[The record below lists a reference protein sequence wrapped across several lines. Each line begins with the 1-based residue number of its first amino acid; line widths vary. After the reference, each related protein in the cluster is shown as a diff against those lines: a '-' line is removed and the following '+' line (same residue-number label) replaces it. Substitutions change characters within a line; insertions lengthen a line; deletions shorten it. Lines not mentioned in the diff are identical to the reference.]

1 MSANECGSP
10 PGTVSVS
17 VSTCMLKYSF
27 AIAVATDFFFLPF
40 HFISF
45 LFYAMYVCASCFLK
59 STVHVHV
66 DHCFEQW
73 LVILMIKCFAGQTFF
88 EFGINLWIH
97 IGIGRTGKYLV
108 PHKVI
113 A

>member
-10 PGTVSVS
+10 PETVSMS
-17 VSTCMLKYSF
+17 VSIYDTKIF
-27 AIAVATDFFFLPF
+27 AHCCCCCFFFLLSSVYTAILCMRF
-40 HFISF
+40 M
-45 LFYAMYVCASCFLK
+45 LLK
-59 STVHVHV
+59 INCSVRV

-97 IGIGRTGKYLV
+97 IWNRLNWQISCPT
-108 PHKVI
+108 
-113 A
+113 